1 MGNFSRNTFNPAK
14 GYVGVRLQQGVPLV
28 DADWNEL
35 NDVIRHELYTALSQ
49 LFPDGVRKEEES
61 GLAASS
67 FSVLPGLGIP
77 EQPTA
82 DNDFY
87 VLPGPAIV
95 GGRPFYFPPPT
106 GVGGLEAIFL
116 YIIKNSIRYSTQP
129 WTNPNRAA
137 ADGVA
142 VIPPLTTP
150 AANRTDLVY
159 LDLWEREVNNSEDS
173 NLVNPVIGVETCVRL
188 KRQITIRVAEGTT
201 TLPTVTDGH
210 AFMPLALLNRPAG
223 QAALTGAGVIQDI
236 RPVLKGLKGT
246 REVSFTPAFFP
257 FNGFFGT
264 YPNWLFLAFPGSPG
278 DASGS
283 SYAFKQASETA
294 GGILP
299 LMLPQGV
306 RLLRLNFRGY
316 TRRSVAGSG
325 GNPGLTIWLL
335 RSNSSAS
342 LFANDGTTLPNME
355 TLLQETITHSRADT
369 ERSSFNR
376 FVALPG
382 DKRQNIAD
390 NQHYY
395 SLLVFS
401 GSTDFEVII
410 HGISIR
416 YEY

>member
-1 MGNFSRNTFNPAK
+1 MGNFSRNTFDPAK
-14 GYVGVRLQQGVPLV
+14 GYVGVRLQQGVPLI

-49 LFPDGVRKEEES
+49 LFPDGVRAEGE
-61 GLAASS
+61 GLGASS
-67 FSVLPGLGIP
+67 FLVFSGLGIP

-82 DNDFY
+82 ENDFY

-106 GVGGLEAIFL
+106 GGGGLEAIYL
-116 YIIKNSIRYSTQP
+116 YIIQNSIRYSAQP
-129 WTNPNRAA
+129 WTNPKRAV

-159 LDLWEREVNNSEDS
+159 LDLWEREVNNGEDS

-188 KRQITIRVAEGTT
+188 KRQIMIRVAEGAT
-201 TLPTVTDGH
+201 TLPTVTNGH

-236 RPVLKGLKGT
+236 RPVLNGLKGT
-246 REVSFTPAFFP
+246 REISFAPAFFP
-257 FNGFFGT
+257 LPYIAT
-264 YPNWLFLAFPGSPG
+264 QNWALVSDTVLGA
-278 DASGS
+278 
-283 SYAFKQASETA
+283 SYAYKPASSQV

-299 LMLPQGV
+299 LMLPEGA
-306 RLLRLNFRGY
+306 RLLRLNFRGN
-316 TRRSVAGSG
+316 TNRSVAGSG
-325 GNPGLTIWLL
+325 GAPGVAIWLL
-335 RSNSSAS
+335 RSNSSQF
-342 LFANDGTTLPNME
+342 LYGDKGQYIPNTE
-355 TLLQETITHSRADT
+355 TLLQETITHSRTDT
-369 ERSSFNR
+369 GSSSFNR
-376 FVALPG
+376 FFTIPG
-382 DKRQNIAD
+382 DKRENIVD

-395 SLLVFS
+395 SLLILS
-401 GSTDFEVII
+401 KSTNFEVYIQ
-410 HGISIR
+410 GISIR